1 MKALL
6 RACLLLIASL
16 ILIRGSLV
24 ALSEDF
30 LISNQERLDRLFDQ
44 LQTTD
49 SRLRQ
54 AKDNWNAGKHSQ
66 AAHELLVVLK
76 SQPDLADRL
85 EPIDLPANLQEQA
98 EAALHN
104 SFFIL
109 GNWIDLK
116 PRGSHLDWQQ
126 PDPTGDKEPAWMLNR
141 HTILPI
147 LAEWHR
153 ATGDN
158 RYADKASA
166 LVCDWVLANPYPNRL
181 SFSPSWR
188 ALEVARRILNAWVHV
203 YFTYDCLTPE
213 AQLLLLGSIPD
224 HADALLE
231 HTSFWGGNHLLTEKL
246 ALLQLSIAFPIFT
259 DSPKWQSDALRELG
273 KLFMDQSYPDGSYTE
288 LSNHY
293 QRVVLVNARTFKR
306 LIKDVPE
313 KRLPPGLLQRL
324 ENMWDFFAGVT
335 RPDGTGPLNNAG
347 DLERNAFFL
356 KEVWEDY
363 NRPDWLYIATA
374 GQAGTPPAGDPSRL
388 YPWAGQAIL
397 RNGFRP
403 QDSWVYFDAG
413 PFGTAHQHYDRLHV
427 SAFLKG
433 QNLLVDSGR
442 YTYQPGPWKD
452 FFIGPQ
458 SHNTLLLDGQA
469 ATPGPLRAKTP
480 LPLALQSTPEYS
492 FAEAVAHFSPK
503 GTIPIWSK
511 GLIPW
516 SRALLLDHR
525 GFLLI
530 IDHLQTSGPHR
541 LDALWNFHPSIAP
554 ELATQSIQLAG
565 PTAQRSTAF
574 GQSNPIAGFYSPDYD
589 RKLPNPQLRYTLQ
602 LKQPTILVWLVQSPQ
617 DTPHSLS
624 VSQKDGVLIIN
635 VAHHSSPVASAK
647 LIQRKRWTLIDYK
660 SY

>member
-1 MKALL
+1 MKALFRAVL
-6 RACLLLIASL
+6 LLVACLIPIRASL
-16 ILIRGSLV
+16 FAQSAEFI
-24 ALSEDF
+24 E
-30 LISNQERLDRLFDQ
+30 SNLKRLDRLFNQ
-44 LQTTD
+44 LDTSDPQLHQINESWKIGQRTEAVND
-49 SRLRQ
+49 LF
-54 AKDNWNAGKHSQ
+54 
-66 AAHELLVVLK
+66 EVLK
-76 SQPDLADRL
+76 NQSDLADRL
-85 EPIDLPANLQEQA
+85 EPIQFPANLQEQA
-98 EAALHN
+98 EAALHDR
-104 SFFIL
+104 FFIL

-116 PRGSHLDWQQ
+116 PEGSHLDWNQ

-147 LAEWHR
+147 LADWHR
-153 ATGDN
+153 VTGDS

-166 LVCDWVLANPYPNRL
+166 LLSDWILANPYPDQL
-181 SFSPSWR
+181 SFSPPWR

-203 YFTYDCLTPE
+203 YFKYDCLTPE
-213 AQLLLLGSIPD
+213 AQLLMLSSIPH

-246 ALLQLSIAFPIFT
+246 ALLQLSIAFPIFS
-259 DSPKWQSDALRELG
+259 DSPVWQADALHELG
-273 KLFMDQSYPDGSYTE
+273 KLFIDQSYPDGSYTE

-313 KRLPPGLLQRL
+313 NQLPTGLLQRL
-324 ENMWDFFAGVT
+324 EKMWDFFAGVT

-356 KEVWEDY
+356 KGVWEEY

-374 GQAGTPPAGDPSRL
+374 GQAGTPPAAPSRL

-442 YTYQPGPWKD
+442 YTYQPGPWKE
-452 FFIGPQ
+452 FFTGPQ

-469 ATPGPLRAKTP
+469 ASPGPRRISSPMP
-480 LPLALQSTPEYS
+480 LSLESTPDYT

-503 GTIPIWSK
+503 AIVPLWSK
-511 GLIPW
+511 GLVPW

-541 LDALWNFHPSIAP
+541 LDALWNFHPSLSP
-554 ELATQSIQLAG
+554 DLATRSIQLAG
-565 PTAQRSTAF
+565 PPAQLSTAF
-574 GQSNPIAGFYSPDYD
+574 GQTNPIAGFYSPDYD
-589 RKLPNPQLRYTLQ
+589 QKLPNPQLRYTLH
-602 LKQPTILVWLVQSPQ
+602 LKQPTTLVWLLQTPQ
-617 DTPHSLS
+617 GAAHSLS
-624 VSQKDGVLIIN
+624 VSQQDGYLIIN
-635 VAHHSSPVASAK
+635 VANQKSPIASAK
-647 LIQRKRWTLIDYK
+647 LLHRKRWALIDYDT
-660 SY
+660 Y